1 MKFTELI
8 LKNKKYLIILVLG
21 IILLLLGNVSGGTEK
36 KNTTSYAP
44 VFIDEKKLTDTLEEI
59 EGAGRVKVFIS
70 YRDDGEKQIAQ
81 KVSRTDN
88 GTETTPENV
97 DDGFYVVSVK
107 TPEITGVLITASGAS
122 DLNVRERIMRG
133 AKHALGIPYHKISVE
148 WGK

>member
-36 KNTTSYAP
+36 KNTTSYDP

-70 YRDDGEKQIAQ
+70 YRNDGEKQIAQ
-81 KVSRTDN
+81 KISRTDN

-97 DDGFYVVSVK
+97 DNDFYVVSVK

-122 DLNVRERIMRG
+122 DLNVKERILRG